1 MNRELAKRVR
11 TVSGAAVLKGWVESD
26 ITMATRLI
34 LALDEKYEV
43 WKQEEKEEIKEMEVE
58 KTDEKGEDKPETT
71 KTEEVRLLL
80 DF

>member
-1 MNRELAKRVR
+1 MR